1 VDIYLPIAEI
11 PVNVLLILGMS
22 AAVGFLSGMFGIGGG
37 FLMTPLLIF
46 IGIPPV
52 VAVATEASQ
61 IAATTLTGSL
71 AYWRRRA
78 LDLKLGAV
86 LVAGGMVGTGLGVL
100 LVSLLRTLGQLDAL
114 VSISYVLLLGA
125 VGGLLLV
132 ESVRTILRRR
142 GGTAPARRPRGHRSW
157 VQRLPLK
164 MRFRRSMIYVS
175 ILPLLGFAVVV
186 GVTGA
191 VLGVGGSFML
201 VPVLVYIF
209 RVPTNVVVG
218 TSLFQVLINM
228 LLATVLHAVTNHAV
242 DVVLALL
249 LMIGGSIGAQF
260 GASAGQRLRG
270 EQLRLLLALLLLVV
284 AGRFGVDLLSAPTNP
299 YSYEVTG
306 SILGGGGS

>member
-22 AAVGFLSGMFGIGGG
+22 AAIGFISGMFGVGGG

-61 IAATTLTGSL
+61 IAATTVTGSL

-78 LDLKLGAV
+78 LDLRLGFV
-86 LVAGGMVGTGLGVL
+86 LLGGGAVGTGLGVL
-100 LVSLLRTLGQLDAL
+100 LVSLLRAAGQLDAV
-114 VSISYVLLLGA
+114 VSIAYVLLLGA
-125 VGGLLLV
+125 VGSLLLI
-132 ESVRTILRRR
+132 ESVRTLVKVRRGAAPVRRR
-142 GGTAPARRPRGHRSW
+142 HGHRSW

-175 ILPLLGFAVVV
+175 VIPLLGFAALV
-186 GVTGA
+186 GMTGA
-191 VLGVGGSFML
+191 VLGIGGGFML
-201 VPVLVYIF
+201 VPLLVYVF

-218 TSLFQVLINM
+218 TSLFQVLVNM

-242 DVVLALL
+242 DVVLALV
-249 LMIGGSIGAQF
+249 LMIGGAIGAQF

-270 EQLRLLLALLLLVV
+270 EQLRLFLALLLLVV
-284 AGRFGVDLLSAPTNP
+284 AGRFAFDLVTPPANP
-299 YSYEVTG
+299 YSYEIAG
-306 SILGGGGS
+306 SILAEGGQ

>member
-52 VAVATEASQ
+52 VAVATSATQ
-61 IAATTLTGSL
+61 IAATTFTGSL

-78 LDLKLGAV
+78 LDLKLGLILV
-86 LVAGGMVGTGLGVL
+86 VGGVAGTGVGVL
-100 LVSLLRTLGQLDAL
+100 LVSVLHTVGQLDAV
-114 VSISYVLLLGA
+114 VSIAYVLLLGA

-132 ESVRTILRRR
+132 ESARTILAAR
-142 GGTAPARRPRGHRSW
+142 GGAPARRPRRGQRSW

-175 ILPLLGFAVVV
+175 VIPLFGFAALV
-186 GVTGA
+186 GITGA

-201 VPVLVYIF
+201 VPVLVYVF
-209 RVPTNVVVG
+209 RVPTNIVVG
-218 TSLFQVLINM
+218 TSLFQVLVNM
-228 LLATVLHAVTNHAV
+228 LLATVLHATTNHAV
-242 DVVLALL
+242 DVVLALV

-260 GASAGQRLRG
+260 GASTGQRLRG
-270 EQLRLLLALLLLVV
+270 EQLRLFLALLLLMV
-284 AGRFGVDLLSAPTNP
+284 AGRFGFDLVAPPHNL
-299 YSYEVTG
+299 YSYEVTDSALPG
-306 SILGGGGS
+306 AGG